1 MNGPHHCR
9 PLCTA
14 NKLISI
20 MLIGLVLLAGGL
32 AWRTGAAAAQDAPGD
47 PTARPAMTLAPHPQ
61 PHITT
66 SGAQGTATSFQLS
79 QPLNT
84 VSAAAAQSEADW
96 QPDLSEDF
104 ENNLGTAWQVLDESD
119 DGFERHWGIN
129 DYYVDEGAQALW
141 VASGGADAVDPEQFY
156 YPPNLDTWLITANP
170 IDLSS
175 VQMADVDFSMLYD
188 TEVLADYAF
197 VGASVDGENF
207 YGEFWTGD
215 SGGFQTFSLDL
226 SEFIGYPQV
235 YIGFYFHS
243 DDNDT
248 DNEGVWL
255 DDITIWTYVDSG
267 PPQGNESV
275 QNGTFETG
283 DLGGWT
289 VPDFSTVIVTEAQNP
304 VDGEHVAYFG
314 GIPSADE
321 MFYQALALPDS
332 EIQSATV
339 GLWVN
344 LFGEEVEEDADYF
357 CSGIYDSSLTDLLV
371 DLGCL
376 NGIEALID
384 TFEPANWWQAKLTLS
399 AEQWQAV
406 RGRTVNLAFEMYTDD
421 SLNTTVYIDDVTFE
435 IVTGGLSG
443 DRFEPNDT
451 IAGAT
456 EAQLAT
462 PLNDL
467 SIHQPNDIDY
477 FKVVLA
483 ESGSFVANLDAANT
497 GSPLDAI
504 ATLVDGDGK
513 TLCENNDD
521 GQTVDPYLMCEVTAG
536 TYYVRVASVSGQG
549 GRNYTYAI
557 QFDLATGGNPPPTP
571 PPPPPPT
578 PDPPPSTNPKR
589 AWTAIL
595 YINGDNNLCNS
606 YLPLLT
612 RMEQELGQRIGP
624 NGFLYVTV
632 LIDLDPRYCN
642 GQGGTT
648 RYLIQPNGN
657 YTDNVNRW
665 NMGEL
670 NMGDGQTLVNF
681 ANWAMQNYPADN
693 YYLAVDNHGG
703 GVSGISWDDTN
714 DHDNIDN
721 AELHAALKEITRNGA
736 RKLALFAYEACLMA
750 MYENAYDLRNFTD
763 YIFGFPTI
771 SWTNNA
777 SYPSYLGDARF
788 SATTNART
796 FGDIMFDVYFEA
808 VTMPYAVSLVETSK
822 LQAVHEAVNAWATAL
837 TNQVNSSAQSM
848 VAARSATQKIDTNND
863 DALSDEDR
871 YLDLW
876 HLADRMAAQ
885 GLAVNEATALK
896 AAIEVAAVRKAFRPG
911 ISQLPV
917 DYANTH
923 GLSIFWPRTPAGNY
937 QDYVGNRIYNSTREG
952 QWDEFLQAFFTVLP
966 NGRGREGLS
975 ADLGAIDRRPADSV
989 TQPAVNLYLP
999 LVQR

>member
-1 MNGPHHCR
+1 MNGPYQFR
-9 PLCTA
+9 PLRNT
-14 NKLISI
+14 NKFISTILVGLI
-20 MLIGLVLLAGGL
+20 LLAGSL
-32 AWRTGAAAAQDAPGD
+32 AWRSGDAVAQELPGD
-47 PTARPAMTLAPHPQ
+47 PTARPTMTLTGSPQ

-66 SGAQGTATSFQLS
+66 SGAVGTAATFQLS

-84 VSAAAAQSEADW
+84 VSAALAQSQTDW
-96 QPDLSEDF
+96 QPDLTEDF
-104 ENNLGTAWQVLDESD
+104 ENGLGPVWQVLDESG

-141 VASGGADAVDPEQFY
+141 VASGGADALDPVLDY

-170 IDLSS
+170 IDLSN
-175 VQMADVDFSMLYD
+175 VQMADVDFSMFYD

-207 YGEFWTGD
+207 YGQFWTGD

-243 DDNDT
+243 DDNASE
-248 DNEGVWL
+248 NEGVWL
-255 DDITIWTYVDSG
+255 DDITIWTYVDDG

-275 QNGTFETG
+275 QNGNFETG
-283 DLGGWT
+283 ELSGWT
-289 VPDFSTVIVTEAQNP
+289 VPDLSTVIVVPAENP
-304 VDGEHVAYFG
+304 VNGEHVAFFG
-314 GIPSADE
+314 GIPNADE

-344 LFGEEVEEDADYF
+344 LFGEEIEEDADYF
-357 CSGIYDSSLTDLLV
+357 CSGIYDSSLTELLV

-376 NGIEALID
+376 NGVEALID

-456 EAQLAT
+456 TAQLAT

-467 SIHQPNDIDY
+467 SIHQANDIDY

-504 ATLVDGDGK
+504 ATLVDGAGK

-521 GQTVDPYLMCEVTAG
+521 GQTVDPYLMCEVEAD

-571 PPPPPPT
+571 PPPPPT
-578 PDPPPSTNPKR
+578 PEPPPSTNPKR

-612 RMEQELGQRIGP
+612 RMEQELGGRIGP

-632 LIDLDPRYCN
+632 LIDLDPRFCN

-648 RYLIQPNGN
+648 RYLIQPGGN

-721 AELHAALKEITRNGA
+721 AELHAALKEITRNGT

-763 YIFGFPTI
+763 YIFGFSTI

-788 SATTNART
+788 TANTDART

-808 VTMPYAVSLVETSK
+808 VTMPYAVSLVESSK
-822 LQAVHEAVNAWATAL
+822 MQAVHDAVNLWATAL
-837 TNQVNSSAQSM
+837 INQVNSSAQSM

-885 GLAVNEATALK
+885 GLAANEAAVLK
-896 AAIEVAAVRKAFRPG
+896 QAIEAAAVRKAFRPG
-911 ISQLPV
+911 IAQLPV

-937 QDYVGNRIYNSTREG
+937 EDYVGNRIYNSTREG

-966 NGRGREGLS
+966 NGRGRGGLS
-975 ADLGAIDRRPADSV
+975 ADLGAIDRRPADSS
-989 TQPAVNLYLP
+989 TQPSINLYLP

>member
-1 MNGPHHCR
+1 MNGPHRYR
-9 PLCTA
+9 PLRTT
-14 NKLISI
+14 NKFIATL
-20 MLIGLVLLAGGL
+20 LVGLVLVAGSL
-32 AWRTGAAAAQDAPGD
+32 VWRGDRTAAQDAPGD
-47 PTARPAMTLAPHPQ
+47 PAARPAMSLAERPR

-66 SGAQGTATSFQLS
+66 SGAVGTTASFQLAR
-79 QPLNT
+79 PLNQ
-84 VSAAAAQSEADW
+84 VSAAAAQSENDW
-96 QPDLSEDF
+96 EPDLTEDF
-104 ENNLGTAWQVLDESD
+104 ENGLGAAWQVLDESD
-119 DGFERHWGIN
+119 DGFERYWGIN

-141 VASGGADAVDPEQFY
+141 VASGGADALDPEQFY
-156 YPPNLDTWLITANP
+156 YPRNLDTWLITGNP

-188 TEVLADYAF
+188 TEVLVDYAF

-207 YGEFWTGD
+207 YGEFWTGE

-243 DDNDT
+243 DDNNSE
-248 DNEGVWL
+248 NEGVWL

-275 QNGTFETG
+275 QNGNFETG
-283 DLGGWT
+283 DLSGWT
-289 VPDFSTVIVTEAQNP
+289 VPDFSTVIVTQAQNP
-304 VDGEHVAYFG
+304 VDGEHVAFFG
-314 GIPSADE
+314 GIPDADE

-344 LFGEEVEEDADYF
+344 LFGEETEEDADYF
-357 CSGIYDSSLTDLLV
+357 CSGLYDSSLTTLLV

-376 NGIEALID
+376 NGIEALTN
-384 TFEPANWWQAKLTLS
+384 TFAPANWWQAKLTLS

-406 RGRTVNLAFEMYTDD
+406 RGRTVNLAFEMYTDS

-435 IVTGGLSG
+435 IVTGGTSG

-456 EAQLAT
+456 TAQLAT
-462 PLNDL
+462 PLKEL

-477 FKVVLA
+477 FKLVLD
-483 ESGSFVANLDAANT
+483 EGGSFVANLDAANT

-504 ATLVDGDGK
+504 AALVDGDGK

-521 GQTVDPYLMCEVTAG
+521 GQTVDPYLMCEVAAG

-557 QFDLATGGNPPPTP
+557 QFDLATGGNPPPT

-624 NGFLYVTV
+624 NGFLYITV
-632 LIDLDPRYCN
+632 LIDLDPRFCN

-648 RYLIQPNGN
+648 RYLIQPGGN

-665 NMGEL
+665 NMNEL

-693 YYLAVDNHGG
+693 YYLAIDNHGG

-721 AELHAALKEITRNGA
+721 AELHAALKEITRNGT

-763 YIFGFPTI
+763 YIFGFSTI

-788 SATTNART
+788 NANTNART

-808 VTMPYAVSLVETSK
+808 VTMPYAVSLVESSK
-822 LQAVHEAVNAWATAL
+822 MQAVHDAVNAWATAL
-837 TNQVNSSAQSM
+837 TSQVNSSAQSM

-885 GLAVNEATALK
+885 GLAVNEGAALK
-896 AAIEVAAVRKAFRPG
+896 AAIEAAAVRKAFRPG
-911 ISQLPV
+911 TAQLPV

-937 QDYVGNRIYNSTREG
+937 GDYVGNRIYNSTREG

-966 NGRGREGLS
+966 NGRGREGLN